1 MAIFGILWLEV
12 IMRPMINSLALLYQV
27 LFSNFGL
34 SIIVFTIFIRLAMIP
49 LTIRQT
55 RQMKKMQTI
64 QPKLKAIQEKY
75 KGKKGDARKQM
86 SSETMGLY
94 KTAGVSPVGCLGP
107 MIIQMPIWIG
117 FYRAI
122 LRTMPSTPE
131 GMANLSDLFYTWNP
145 AIASVPF
152 DSQFLGISLVDL
164 VSAAAMPWNY
174 ALPVLVGGSMFLQQK
189 MTTNP
194 TSDPRQ
200 RQTNQMM
207 LWMMPIMFGAFT
219 WQFPAGLAVYILFSN
234 IIGVVIQYY
243 VGGKQPIELF
253 GRSFLGTETSRA
265 ERAAQVAAAANPP
278 KGQTPD
284 PKESDDDDQNTEI
297 LRNDSRRSDRNR
309 SRRTGR
315 RTRRRRR
322 KGN

>member
-253 GRSFLGTETSRA
+253 GRSFLGTETSKA

-297 LRNDSRRSDRNR
+297 LRKDSRRSDRNR